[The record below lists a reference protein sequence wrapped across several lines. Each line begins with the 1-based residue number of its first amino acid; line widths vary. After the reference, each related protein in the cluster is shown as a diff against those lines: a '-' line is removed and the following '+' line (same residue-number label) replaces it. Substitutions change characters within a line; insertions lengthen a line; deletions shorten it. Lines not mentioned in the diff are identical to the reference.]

1 MKAISIM
8 EVLTMKSEYTVEDFK
23 GAIRNPYYSK
33 LNKEVVVAVRNEV
46 YEIFCEIGKQNGVE
60 PEIIMNR
67 CLSSYAK
74 RLKQHDE

>member
-1 MKAISIM
+1 MKA
-8 EVLTMKSEYTVEDFK
+8 EYTVEDFK
-23 GAIRNPYYSK
+23 GAIKNPYYTK
-33 LNKEVVVAVRNEV
+33 LNKEVTVAIRHEI

-74 RLKQHDE
+74 KLKDHDE